1 MMHGVP
7 FPMEDAMID
16 VPRIAAGLVLSAVIG
31 AVAYRRQSLDR
42 SGWLGAIVTG
52 TLTFGFGGWTWGC
65 VLIAFFVTSSALSH
79 FRQAQKQR
87 IAGEKFEKGGRRD
100 LWQALANG
108 GAGAALALVYG
119 LTGEPVMLLAAY
131 VGIMATV
138 TADTWATEIG
148 VLSPHPPRLI
158 TSGRVVPPG
167 TSGGVTLYGLG
178 ASAGGAILIGAAA
191 LALMAAERGHWLP
204 LLLPAALAGGVAGS
218 LFDSLLGA
226 TVQAMYR
233 SPTGET
239 EKRAS
244 REGRAFPLVRGW
256 RWMNNDMVNFLSS
269 LAGGAVAAGMYA
281 AFGGY
286 GL

>member
-1 MMHGVP
+1 
-7 FPMEDAMID
+7 
-16 VPRIAAGLVLSAVIG
+16 
-31 AVAYRRQSLDR
+31 
-42 SGWLGAIVTG
+42 
-52 TLTFGFGGWTWGC
+52 
-65 VLIAFFVTSSALSH
+65 
-79 FRQAQKQR
+79 
-87 IAGEKFEKGGRRD
+87 
-100 LWQALANG
+100 
-108 GAGAALALVYG
+108 
-119 LTGEPVMLLAAY
+119 MLRAAY